1 MTRELTVEQLAG
13 DPHPHWH
20 RLRAQAPVVRVP
32 ALDGWVV
39 LSHPAASAVLRDPV
53 TFTVDDPRFSTGQ
66 LFGPSMLST
75 DGAEHARFNGAFAPG
90 LRTGPVRERFAEYVR
105 AELQR
110 LLEPHEAGREI
121 ELRSQLAAPLAV
133 SVMRELLG
141 LTGIEP
147 ATLLAW
153 YAAIVAGVDRISAGS
168 AAGPA
173 AVRAHAELS
182 AQIAKAVAERRTE
195 LAGGELSRTEVVAN
209 AGILLFGGIET
220 TEGMIAIAAWH
231 LLRHPEQAEAVRRNP
246 SLIPA
251 AVEESLRLEP
261 AAARVDR
268 YTTRPAEVAGVSIP
282 AGELV
287 IISLSA
293 ANRDPSVFADPD
305 SFDLA
310 RPNAHRQLAFA
321 AGPHYCL
328 GAHLARLE
336 TAAALG
342 ELLDRGARLVEER
355 SEPPR
360 GLVFRKPARVTVRWP
375 ARPAA
380 SDRAGSP
387 DPVPGSG

>member
-1 MTRELTVEQLAG
+1 MTRADELTIEQLTG

-20 RLRAQAPVVRVP
+20 RLRGQAPVVRVP

-39 LSHPAASAVLRDPV
+39 LTHSAASAVLRDPV
-53 TFTVDDPRFSTGQ
+53 GFTVDDPRFSTGQ
-66 LFGPSMLST
+66 LFGSSMLST
-75 DGAEHARFNGAFAPG
+75 DGAEHARFNAAFAAG
-90 LRTGPVRERFAEYVR
+90 LRIGPVRERFAEHVR
-105 AELQR
+105 AEVTR
-110 LLEPHEAGREI
+110 LLAPEQAGRDF
-121 ELRSQLAAPLAV
+121 ELRSQLAGPLAV

-168 AAGPA
+168 DAGPA

-182 AQIAKAVAERRTE
+182 ARIADAVADGRTE
-195 LAGGELSRTEVVAN
+195 LADATLTRTEIVAN

-220 TEGMIAIAAWH
+220 TEAMIALAGWH
-231 LLRHPEQAEAVRRNP
+231 LFRHPEQAAAVRRHP
-246 SLIPA
+246 ELIPA
-251 AVEESLRLEP
+251 AIEESLRLEP

-268 YTTRPAEVAGVSIP
+268 YTTRPVTVAGVPIP

-287 IISLSA
+287 IVSLSA
-293 ANRDPSVFADPD
+293 ANRDPAVFADPD
-305 SFDLA
+305 SFDLT
-310 RPNAHRQLAFA
+310 RPNANRQLAFA

-336 TAAALG
+336 TQAVLG
-342 ELLDRGARLVEER
+342 ELLRRRARLVEEK

-360 GLVFRKPARVTVRWP
+360 GLVFRKPASVWIRW
-375 ARPAA
+375 
-380 SDRAGSP
+380 
-387 DPVPGSG
+387 

>member
-1 MTRELTVEQLAG
+1 MTRPDELTIEQLTG

-39 LSHPAASAVLRDPV
+39 LSHSAASAVLRDP
-53 TFTVDDPRFSTGQ
+53 TGFTVDDPRFSLGQ

-90 LRTGPVRERFAEYVR
+90 LRIGPVRERFAEHVR
-105 AELQR
+105 AEVDH
-110 LLEPHEAGREI
+110 LLAPHPAGREI
-121 ELRSQLAAPLAV
+121 ELRNQLAGPLAV

-141 LTGIEP
+141 LTGIDP

-153 YAAIVAGVDRISAGS
+153 YAAMVAGVDRISTGS
-168 AAGPA
+168 DAGPA

-182 AQIAKAVAERRTE
+182 AQLADAVANGRVE
-195 LAGGELSRTEVVAN
+195 LAGGGLSRTEVVAN

-220 TEGMIAIAAWH
+220 TEAMITLAAWH
-231 LLRHPEQAEAVRRNP
+231 LLRNPEQAEAVRRKP
-246 SLIPA
+246 DLIPA
-251 AVEESLRLEP
+251 AIEESLRLEP

-268 YTTRPAEVAGVSIP
+268 YTTRPVTVAGVSIP

-287 IISLSA
+287 IVSLSA
-293 ANRDPSVFADPD
+293 ANRDPAVFEDPD
-305 SFDLA
+305 SFDLT

-328 GAHLARLE
+328 GAQLARLE
-336 TAAALG
+336 TQVAIG
-342 ELLDRGARLVEER
+342 ELLNRGARLVEEK

-360 GLVFRKPARVTVRWP
+360 GLVFRKPAAVTVR
-375 ARPAA
+375 
-380 SDRAGSP
+380 
-387 DPVPGSG
+387 V